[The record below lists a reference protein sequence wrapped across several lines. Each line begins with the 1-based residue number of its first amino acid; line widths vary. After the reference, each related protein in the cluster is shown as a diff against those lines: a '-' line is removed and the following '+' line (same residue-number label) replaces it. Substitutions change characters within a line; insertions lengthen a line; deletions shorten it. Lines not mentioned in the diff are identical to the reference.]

1 MPHARFRAEHP
12 SQGDQAD
19 LQRRELMA
27 RAAGKGPVECCK
39 AQQQQ
44 EQLSG
49 VIVTF
54 LLLPC

>member
-19 LQRRELMA
+19 LQHRELVA
-27 RAAGKGPVECCK
+27 RAAGKGAVECCK

-49 VIVTF
+49 AMVTF